1 MERVAD
7 EDGGRQADLV
17 EAEVGDQHAFGGVGD
32 RRADQQRE
40 SETAVD
46 EDPPELAVLGGLGVD
61 RFGQTGNLP
70 DLYGEY
76 RLDGEAITEAM
87 AGLLIG

>member
-1 MERVAD
+1 MAPSLNAP
-7 EDGGRQADLV
+7 GAG
-17 EAEVGDQHAFGGVGD
+17 
-32 RRADQQRE
+32 
-40 SETAVD
+40 
-46 EDPPELAVLGGLGVD
+46 PLGGFDPIVLGVD